1 MRATHTDPRL
11 LLFAL
16 TAAFV
21 FALLA
26 AGLVVA
32 VTQRRVPP
40 LSERTRTVEI
50 GTGGAPTAEPSAAQP
65 ADPPAWVEDPMASP
79 LEELRAP

>member
-26 AGLVVA
+26 AGLHD
-32 VTQRRVPP
+32 
-40 LSERTRTVEI
+40 LSGLDLFTS
-50 GTGGAPTAEPSAAQP
+50 GGAPAAEPEPSAAQP
-65 ADPPAWVEDPMASP
+65 AGPPAWVEDPMASP

>member
-1 MRATHTDPRL
+1 MRATHRDPRL

-26 AGLVVA
+26 AGLPELGGLDLF
-32 VTQRRVPP
+32 T
-40 LSERTRTVEI
+40 S
-50 GTGGAPTAEPSAAQP
+50 GGAPTAEPSAAQP
-65 ADPPAWVEDPMASP
+65 AGPPAWVEDPMASP

>member
-11 LLFAL
+11 LLAAL
-16 TAAFV
+16 AAAFA

-26 AGLVVA
+26 AGA
-32 VTQRRVPP
+32 PFD
-40 LSERTRTVEI
+40 LS
-50 GTGGAPTAEPSAAQP
+50 GLDLFSGGAPAEAPATPP

-79 LEELRAP
+79 LLELRGR